1 MESCKRLKSAC
12 VTQRILKRHNI
23 VQLSEKDTLA
33 NTISSKNP
41 NVS

>member
-12 VTQRILKRHNI
+12 VTQRILKRHNLEK
-23 VQLSEKDTLA
+23 LSEKDTLA
-33 NTISSKNP
+33 NTLTFKNP